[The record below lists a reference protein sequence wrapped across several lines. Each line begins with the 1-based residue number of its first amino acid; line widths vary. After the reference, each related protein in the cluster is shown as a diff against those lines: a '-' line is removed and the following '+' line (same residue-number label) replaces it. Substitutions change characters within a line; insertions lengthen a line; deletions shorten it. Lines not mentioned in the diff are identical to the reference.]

1 MLTTPRHRRPII
13 LAAIM
18 VTSFMIAIEVTI
30 VATAMP
36 QIVGHLGGLKLYAWV
51 FAAFLLAQTATTVV
65 FGKLSDLYGRK
76 PVLLFGIAIFLVGS
90 LLCGFAWSMPSLIA
104 FRLVQG
110 FGAGAVQPVSMTLIG
125 DLYSVQER
133 GKVQGYLASVWGISS
148 LVGPLAGGLIVQH
161 VHWAWIFWI
170 NIPVAII
177 AAALFI
183 PFLHENVQHEKRSV
197 DVPGAILFAVAVAA
211 LMIGLTDIGN
221 PHGMLLWVSAA
232 IFLGCAALF
241 LVQERRA
248 ADPMVS
254 LSLWGHRPIASAN
267 AACLLSS
274 MALMGLTTFLPMYVQ
289 AVMSQSALVAAFTLS
304 AMVLS
309 WPIGAIIAARN
320 FHRFGLRAILLF
332 GAALLP
338 AGAVVFVLFD
348 PKTSVLIAGFGSL
361 VMGFGMGFVTNASL
375 VIVQESVSWAQ
386 RGSATASNLFARSLG
401 STLGATVLGALLNF
415 SLVKA
420 GARLDS
426 NHIRDLI
433 EHKAGGFADPALQD
447 ALAHGLQLT
456 FWGIFVISVLA
467 LAVATL
473 VPRITLRQ
481 GHADDAVDALRPA

>member
-36 QIVGHLGGLKLYAWV
+36 QIVGHLGSLKLYAWV

-76 PVLLFGIAIFLVGS
+76 PVLLFGIAIFLIGS
-90 LLCGFAWSMPSLIA
+90 LLCGLAWSMPSLIA

-110 FGAGAVQPVSMTLIG
+110 FGAGAVQPVAMTLIG
-125 DLYSVQER
+125 DLYAIHER
-133 GKVQGYLASVWGISS
+133 GKIQGYLASVWGISS
-148 LVGPLAGGLIVQH
+148 LVGPVAGGLIVQH

-170 NIPVAII
+170 NIPVALI

-183 PFLHENVQHEKRSV
+183 PFLHENVQHDKRNV
-197 DVPGAILFAVAVAA
+197 DVLGALLFTVAVAA
-211 LMIGLTDIGN
+211 LMIALTDIGD
-221 PHGMLLWVSAA
+221 PHGRLLWFSAA
-232 IFLGCAALF
+232 LFVGCAALF

-267 AACLLSS
+267 AACLLSA
-274 MALMGLTTFLPMYVQ
+274 MALMGLTTFLPMYIQ
-289 AVMSQSALVAAFTLS
+289 AVMGRSALVAAFTLS

-309 WPIGAIIAARN
+309 WPIGAIVAARN

-338 AGAVVFVLFD
+338 AGAAVLVFVD
-348 PKTSVLIAGFGSL
+348 PHSSVLIAGLGSL
-361 VMGFGMGFVTNASL
+361 VMGFGMGFVTNGSL
-375 VIVQESVSWAQ
+375 VIVQESVFWAQ

-401 STLGATVLGALLNF
+401 STLGATVLGAILNL
-415 SLVKA
+415 SLA
-420 GARLDS
+420 NTGANLES
-426 NHIRDLI
+426 SHIRDLL
-433 EHKAGGFADPALQD
+433 EHKAGAVIDLAVQG
-447 ALAHGLQLT
+447 ALAQGLQLV
-456 FWGIFVISVLA
+456 FWGIFIISLLT

-473 VPRITLRQ
+473 VPHIMLR
-481 GHADDAVDALRPA
+481 GHADDAVRQAA